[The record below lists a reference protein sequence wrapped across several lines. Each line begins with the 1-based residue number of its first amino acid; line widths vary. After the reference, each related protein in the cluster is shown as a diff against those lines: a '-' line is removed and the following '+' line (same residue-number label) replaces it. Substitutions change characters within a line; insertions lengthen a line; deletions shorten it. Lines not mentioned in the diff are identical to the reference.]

1 LTMPLSAIDRDP
13 IVLAARVAQAI
24 SATYQMAYAQLAP
37 DLTVVQHSSN
47 FPSLL
52 PDVAQEIVGQPITDL
67 LWELVGMEET
77 VGEILQG
84 RQAAHRLEHVNREL
98 ADGSTAYLNFLVLP
112 LEANDPGR
120 GLLLMVEN
128 ETGYGRLQQSLVQ
141 DRNELRL
148 VKQQLTEANEEL
160 KRLDRLKTLFLSM
173 AAHDLRTPL
182 TSISGYAS
190 LVLDILPGD
199 ITPSIP
205 NYLTIVTHQAGRLNG
220 LISDFLDLDQIE
232 EGRLTLEPEPLDFGG
247 IVEEV
252 ASVMQINADNRETAL
267 ETLLPE
273 KPLIIWADR
282 DKLYRVVYNLVGNAI
297 KYTPRQGRVKVQV
310 ESDGD
315 RVVLRVTDN
324 GRGLTPEQ
332 LANLF
337 QLYYRTE
344 DTPNSKS
351 QGTGLGLYI
360 VKMLVEAHQGR
371 VEVASQLGQGATFT
385 VILPQQPFI
394 NA

>member
-1 LTMPLSAIDRDP
+1 MPLSAIDRDP

-24 SATYQMAYAQLAP
+24 SATYQMAYTQLAP

-52 PDVAQEIVGQPITDL
+52 PDQTQEIIGQPISDL
-67 LWELVGMEET
+67 LWELVGTEEIL
-77 VGEILQG
+77 GEILQG
-84 RQAAHRLEHVNREL
+84 RQAAHRLEHINREL
-98 ADGSTAYLNFLVLP
+98 ADGSTAYLNFRVLP

-120 GLLLMVEN
+120 GLLLLVEN

-160 KRLDRLKTLFLSM
+160 KRLDQLKTLFLSM

-190 LVLDILPGD
+190 LVLDILPED

-220 LISDFLDLDQIE
+220 LISDFLDLDRIA

-247 IVEEV
+247 LVEEV
-252 ASVMQINADNRETAL
+252 ASVMQINADNRETTL

-297 KYTPRQGRVKVQV
+297 KYTPRQGRVEVQV
-310 ESDGD
+310 EADGD

-324 GRGLTPEQ
+324 GRGLTEEQ
-332 LANLF
+332 IANLF
-337 QLYYRTE
+337 QIYYRTE
-344 DTPNSKS
+344 DAKKSKT

-360 VKMLVEAHQGR
+360 VKMLVEAHQGQ
-371 VEVASQLGQGATFT
+371 VAVASQPGHGATFT
-385 VILPQQPFI
+385 VILPKQLTI
-394 NA
+394 DA